1 MKGEIH
7 MAFKTIHGDIT
18 KVHADALVNAAN
30 SRLLPGGGVCGAIF
44 AKAGRLELQAAC
56 DRIETPLNDG
66 DAVITS
72 AFGIK
77 NTKNI
82 IHAVGPDFGSTPDA
96 VDKLYD
102 AYRNSLE
109 LLFENGL
116 HSISFPLI
124 SAGIFGGQL
133 ENPAYVSACQC
144 LKAYNEFL
152 CDYPGYELDVRLCAF
167 SDSDYRQAQAV
178 FE

>member
-1 MKGEIH
+1 MIKLVQGSCVDEN
-7 MAFKTIHGDIT
+7 
-18 KVHADALVNAAN
+18 VDAVVNAAN
-30 SRLLPGGGVCGAIF
+30 RWLKAGGGVCGAIF
-44 AKAGRLELQAAC
+44 EKAGYGALQAAC

-66 DAVITS
+66 EAVITS

-82 IHAVGPDFGSTPDA
+82 IHAVGPDFGATPDA

-124 SAGIFGGQL
+124 SAGIFGGRL
-133 ENPAYVSACQC
+133 ENPAFTSAEQC
-144 LKAYNEFL
+144 LKAYNDFL
-152 CDYPGYELDVRLCAF
+152 NDYPDYELDVRLCAF
-167 SDSDYRQAQAV
+167 SDSDYRQAQTA